1 MKNNDKSFIDL
12 DNSEIQNLFKQFGAE
27 PYRLQQ
33 INDWIYNKHIQ
44 EWQEMVNIPK
54 ELIISLNTETKLHPL
69 KEINCSGSK
78 NDPTQKYL
86 FLTSKNNKIESVLM
100 RQKNRTT
107 ICISSQSGCA
117 VDCDF
122 CATASMGFMQ
132 NLSSGEIVDQALQLS
147 NRSSSKITNVV
158 FMGMGEPFLNYKR
171 VIEAAKI
178 MNEKMEIGS
187 RRITISTAGIVSK
200 IYQMADDKLPYKL
213 AVSLN
218 APNDDIRKKIM
229 PLTLTN
235 PINELLKAAEYY
247 YNKVRRFITFEYVLL
262 EDINSSEECAHQ
274 LIQLLNNIPCKVNL
288 IPYNEI
294 GSSYSRPDNYTI
306 NNFERILN
314 EAPFTT
320 TVRWSK
326 GINIDAGCG
335 QLAVSN

>member
-12 DNSEIQNLFKQFGAE
+12 DNSEIQNLFKQFDAE

-54 ELIISLNTETKLHPL
+54 ELITSLNTETKLHPL
-69 KEINCSGSK
+69 KEINCSGSN

-132 NLSSGEIVDQALQLS
+132 NLSPGEIVDQALQLS

-158 FMGMGEPFLNYKR
+158 FMGMGEPLLNIDSVLESIR
-171 VIEAAKI
+171 CLNFDIGIAKI
-178 MNEKMEIGS
+178 IP
-187 RRITISTAGIVSK
+187 STLSSKPPWPGIRFPVF
-200 IYQMADDKLPYKL
+200 
-213 AVSLN
+213 
-218 APNDDIRKKIM
+218 
-229 PLTLTN
+229 LTFDN
-235 PINELLKAAEYY
+235 LLKYE
-247 YNKVRRFITFEYVLL
+247 
-262 EDINSSEECAHQ
+262 
-274 LIQLLNNIPCKVNL
+274 
-288 IPYNEI
+288 
-294 GSSYSRPDNYTI
+294 TI
-306 NNFERILN
+306 KSPI
-314 EAPFTT
+314 
-320 TVRWSK
+320 
-326 GINIDAGCG
+326 
-335 QLAVSN
+335 